1 MDPTTGPGG
10 SQGDRTPG
18 RGSGP
23 PQPAR
28 RPTEI
33 TALLGRGTH
42 FEGKLHFDGRVR
54 IDGSFKGDIRGD
66 DVLIIG
72 EGASVEGSIEVGT
85 CIVTAGEV
93 RADIRARDAIEL
105 YPPAK
110 VIGALH
116 APAIF
121 IDRGV
126 QFEGS
131 CTMAPLAQPQA
142 HAESDAVDEASDS
155 EDRDAESA
163 GDEGDWE
170 AGDEP
175 PTLGA
180 DEARAALAPAATAPS
195 RRRRGSSEEDE
206 P

>member
-1 MDPTTGPGG
+1 MDPTSGAGG
-10 SQGDRTPG
+10 AQSAATG

-54 IDGSFKGDIRGD
+54 IDGAFKGDIRGE

-72 EGASVEGSIEVGT
+72 EGADIEGTIEVGT

-110 VIGALH
+110 VTGALH
-116 APAIF
+116 SPAIF

-126 QFEGS
+126 QFEGT
-131 CTMAPLAQPQA
+131 CTMAPLQRVEGAAPLREEA
-142 HAESDAVDEASDS
+142 ADDESDS
-155 EDRDAESA
+155 EL
-163 GDEGDWE
+163 GDE
-170 AGDEP
+170 

-180 DEARAALAPAATAPS
+180 EDAALEIAAPPPALEKEPRPS
-195 RRRRGSSEEDE
+195 ARRRPPAGDDDT
-206 P
+206 